1 MGKSNSA
8 LKARLILEREDGMIL
23 LLKQTTENGGKYTLV
38 GGFVEKREFAKAGLI
53 RESLEET
60 GIDLREKNLELI
72 HCLHKKRSKDSRI
85 ILYFKASKW
94 KGEAISREPHKFKK
108 VAWFPINDLPK
119 NISSTVRHVLSKYS
133 KGIRYSEYMG

>member
-1 MGKSNSA
+1 MGKSKSI

-23 LLKQTTENGGKYTLV
+23 LLKQTTNNGGKYTMV
-38 GGFVEKREFAKAGLI
+38 GGFVERKEFAKAGLI

-60 GIDLREKNLELI
+60 GIDLREKNLELV
-72 HCLHKKRSKDSRI
+72 HCVHKKRSKDSRI

-108 VAWFPINDLPK
+108 VGWFPIDNLPK
-119 NISSTVRHVLSKYS
+119 NISRTVRHVLTKYR
-133 KGIRYSEYMG
+133 KGVSYSEYLG

>member
-1 MGKSNSA
+1 MGKSNYA

-38 GGFVEKREFAKAGLI
+38 GGFVERKEFAKAGLI

-60 GIDLREKNLELI
+60 GIDLREKHLELV

-108 VAWFPINDLPK
+108 VAWFPIDKLPK
-119 NISSTVRHVLSKYS
+119 NLSSTVRHVLTNYR
-133 KGIRYSEYMG
+133 KGTAYSEYIG

>member
-1 MGKSNSA
+1 MGKRHST

-23 LLKQTTENGGKYTLV
+23 LLKQTTNNGGKYTLV

-60 GIDLREKNLELI
+60 GIDLRQKNLVLV
-72 HCLHKKRSKDSRI
+72 HCLHKKRAKGSRI

-108 VAWFPINDLPK
+108 VAWFDPYSLPK
-119 NISSTVRHVLSKYS
+119 NISNTVRHVLEMYRKEMN
-133 KGIRYSEYMG
+133 YSEYAD

>member
-1 MGKSNSA
+1 MGKSNYA

-23 LLKQTTENGGKYTLV
+23 LLKQTTQNGGKYTMV
-38 GGFVEKREFAKAGLI
+38 GGFVERKEFAKAGLI

-60 GIDLREKNLELI
+60 GIDLREKNLELV

-108 VAWFPINDLPK
+108 VAWFHIDALPK
-119 NISSTVRHVLSKYS
+119 NISRTVRHVLTNYR
-133 KGIRYSEYMG
+133 KGTRYSEYIG